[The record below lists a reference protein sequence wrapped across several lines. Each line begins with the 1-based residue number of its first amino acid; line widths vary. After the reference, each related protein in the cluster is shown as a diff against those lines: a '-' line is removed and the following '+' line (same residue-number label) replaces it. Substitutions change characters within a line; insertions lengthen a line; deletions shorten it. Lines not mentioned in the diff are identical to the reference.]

1 MTISIKELRGMKDEL
16 AAHLAEMAIRDSAQL
31 LEAATT
37 PARRKDLAEAAG
49 VDTRVILELA
59 NRADLSRIKGVAGVF
74 SDLLEAAGVDTVK
87 ELATRRADNLHARIV
102 EVNAAEQRAARLP
115 TLEDVQGWI
124 DQAKALD
131 PKIQY

>member
-1 MTISIKELRGMKDEL
+1 MTISVKELKGMKDEL
-16 AAHLAEMAIRDSAQL
+16 AACLADKGIRDSAQL

-37 PARRKDLAEAAG
+37 PAKRKDLADAAG

-87 ELATRRADNLHARIV
+87 ELATRRADNLHAKIV
-102 EVNAAEQRAARLP
+102 EVNAAEQRAGRLP
-115 TLEDVQGWI
+115 TVEDVQGWI
-124 DQAKALD
+124 NQAKALD
-131 PKIQY
+131 PMIQY